1 MSDEKKISDDE
12 LVEIAGGGVVIEL
25 DEGGGIALE
34 PQQDIIG
41 TKPIDEEE
49 GGSLDRD

>member
-25 DEGGGIALE
+25 GEGGVALE

-41 TKPIDEEE
+41 IKPIEEEE